1 MTDQT
6 DQTDQPF
13 ISLDVLARYAGE
25 AAREVDGVAGLA
37 DGPLHRGKAV
47 EVSGDEDTLAVGL
60 SLELAWGRSSA
71 EVAADVQR
79 RVSEY
84 LSRMASMTPAAVD
97 VVFDSVS
104 APPPKR

>member
-6 DQTDQPF
+6 DQQF

-37 DGPLHRGKAV
+37 EGPLHRGKAV

-60 SLELAWGRSSA
+60 SLELVWGRSSA

-104 APPPKR
+104 APPAKR

>member
-1 MTDQT
+1 VTDQT
-6 DQTDQPF
+6 EQTEQPF
-13 ISLDVLARYAGE
+13 ISHDVLARYAGE

-37 DGPLHRGKAV
+37 EGPLHRGKAV
-47 EVSGDEDTLAVGL
+47 EVSGDEDTLTVGL
-60 SLELAWGRSSA
+60 SLELGWGRSAA
-71 EVAADVQR
+71 EVAAEVQK

-84 LSRMASMTPAAVD
+84 LARMASMTPAAVD

>member
-1 MTDQT
+1 MSN
-6 DQTDQPF
+6 QTDQPF

-37 DGPLHRGKAV
+37 EGTLHRGKAV

-60 SLELAWGRSSA
+60 SLQLAWGRSSA
-71 EVAADVQR
+71 EVAAEVQR

-84 LSRMASMTPAAVD
+84 LARMARMTPAAVD

>member
-1 MTDQT
+1 VT
-6 DQTDQPF
+6 DQTDQPI

-37 DGPLHRGKAV
+37 EGPLQRGKAV

-71 EVAADVQR
+71 EVAAEVQR

-84 LSRMASMTPAAVD
+84 LARMASMTPAAVD

>member
-1 MTDQT
+1 MSE
-6 DQTDQPF
+6 QPDHPV
-13 ISLDVLARYAGE
+13 ISADVLARYAGD

-37 DGPLHRGKAV
+37 DGALHRGKAV
-47 EVSGDEDTLAVGL
+47 EVTGDEDTLTVGL

-71 EVAADVQR
+71 EVASEVQK

-84 LSRMASMTPAAVD
+84 LAKMAGMTPAAVD
-97 VVFDSVS
+97 VVFDAVS

>member
-6 DQTDQPF
+6 DQPL
-13 ISLDVLARYAGE
+13 ISPEVLARYAGDT
-25 AAREVDGVAGLA
+25 ALEVDGVAGLA
-37 DGPLHRGKAV
+37 DSALHRGKAV
-47 EVSGDEDTLAVGL
+47 VVTGDEDTLAVGL
-60 SLELAWGRSSA
+60 SLELAWGRSST
-71 EVAADVQR
+71 EVATEVQK

-84 LSRMASMTPAAVD
+84 LARMAGMTPASVD